1 MRTRTCRWMMKRTS
15 RLIFSFQRI
24 FAKSPAKNPRSGSS
38 RNPVCKAGPRL
49 LVKASTPAL
58 VLAVSLSLPIG
69 AILLAVPGVARAQK
83 NVPQERILEGRV
95 VNKDGDPIAG
105 AVVYLQNSGSAE
117 IKTYIADNAGNYRFG
132 NLSRV
137 DDYQLWAE
145 SNGVRSKSHGISS
158 FDDSN
163 KFYIVLK
170 VNVSKPVSLDGPAVT
185 GSTDLP

>member
-1 MRTRTCRWMMKRTS
+1 
-15 RLIFSFQRI
+15 L
-24 FAKSPAKNPRSGSS
+24 ASG
-38 RNPVCKAGPRL
+38 L
-49 LVKASTPAL
+49 AL
-58 VLAVSLSLPIG
+58 VLAAGLGVPVCTIF
-69 AILLAVPGVARAQK
+69 LAVPTAAHAQK
-83 NVPQERILEGRV
+83 NVPQERILEGKV

-105 AVVYLQNSGSAE
+105 AVVYLQNSGSSE
-117 IKTYIADNAGNYRFG
+117 IKTYIADNAGHYRFG

-163 KFYIVLK
+163 KFYIILK
-170 VNVSKPVSLDGPAVT
+170 VNVSKPVSLDGPAVA